1 MIEVIGAPFDLCGRK
16 PGSRL
21 GPVAMRLE
29 GLLKGLTALGHEV
42 LDTGPVTEVD
52 AWNPEDA
59 EQRYTSANE
68 VYLEI
73 QERVGRAIGRSSV
86 PLVIG
91 GDHSIAI
98 GSVSGALRQHGNDLA
113 VLWIDAHMDIN
124 TPDTSPSGNLHGMPL
139 AALSGLTTNV
149 KGALGT
155 EWTALVEDVV
165 GTATLG
171 PDRISWLGLRDV
183 DAGEVANMRR
193 LDGSLALTMQD
204 VDELGIIG
212 AMEQIDDH
220 VRKSGARALWV
231 SFDVDALDPIFAP
244 GTGTAVRGGFT
255 YREGHLIAEILHRIM
270 SDPSNPY
277 RLAGLDVVEVN
288 PLIDMGNQTARV
300 AVGWVHGLFGKS
312 MLNPDDPGRSER

>member
-183 DAGEVANMRR
+183 DAGEVATRVVVLQNDSESDISVRLIPSMPSGWTMLIPPPRQILRAGSRR
-193 LDGSLALTMQD
+193 HQLISFQVPHGTPAGTYQMVVALESGGAPALNVRVKVKVAYSLAGEWIEASEFVRAGDRISSILT
-204 VDELGIIG
+204 LTNTGN
-212 AMEQIDDH
+212 A
-220 VRKSGARALWV
+220 
-231 SFDVDALDPIFAP
+231 DAQW
-244 GTGTAVRGGFT
+244 
-255 YREGHLIAEILHRIM
+255 
-270 SDPSNPY
+270 N
-277 RLAGLDVVEVN
+277 
-288 PLIDMGNQTARV
+288 
-300 AVGWVHGLFGKS
+300 
-312 MLNPDDPGRSER
+312 